1 MNDDRESAEIEI
13 DALVRGVLDRSASA
27 SSFASHDECAVL
39 SRIGGRS
46 PREVNAEIGS
56 RRLRNAT
63 VVAAGLLV
71 SLVVAAHRGKTATFG
86 AGDDDVVQSLF
97 AVDSSDTETAASAT
111 PDRLV
116 ADLFN
121 VEVPE

>member
-27 SSFASHDECAVL
+27 SSVDVGAVL
-39 SRIGGRS
+39 ARIGSRS
-46 PREVNAEIGS
+46 PRDVNAEIGS

-97 AVDSSDTETAASAT
+97 AVDSSDTENAASAT